1 MSAVRKRLAR
11 TMTRTIAAHDLVRP
25 GDHVMV
31 AVSGGKDSYT
41 LLELLWE
48 ARRKAPFPFEVTA
61 VHLDQ
66 GQPGYDGAPLRAWL
80 SAFGAPFE
88 IVAVDTYSTVLRLTP
103 EGKSYCGACSRM
115 RRGILYTTA
124 ARLGC
129 TAIALGHHRDDA
141 LETLLLNLFYA
152 GKLQAMP
159 AGYTTDDGRFRVI
172 RPLIECAEPDIVEH
186 ARQAGYPILPCNL
199 CGSQDGLRR
208 ERMGALLTELER
220 DNPHVRSVMLNA
232 LRNVQPSHLLDPAVR
247 RLSDPS
253 AGMATAE
260 NGPLRGT
267 ESQPE
272 THPEPAPAPTC
283 PAGPGRRLPVIDDA
297 GPLR

>member
-11 TMTRTIAAHDLVRP
+11 TMTRTIAAYELVGP
-25 GDHVMV
+25 GDRIMV

-41 LLELLWE
+41 LLDLLEE
-48 ARRKAPFPFEVTA
+48 ARRRAPFRFELVA

-66 GQPGYDGAPLRAWL
+66 GQPGYDGRPLQRWL
-80 SAFGAPFE
+80 EGFGTPFE
-88 IVAVDTYSTVLRLTP
+88 IVRRDTYSTVLRVTP
-103 EGKSYCGACSRM
+103 PGKSYCGACSRM

-124 ARLGC
+124 ERLGC
-129 TAIALGHHRDDA
+129 SKIALGHHRDDA

-159 AGYTTDDGRFRVI
+159 AGYTTDDGRFQVI
-172 RPLIECAEPDIVEH
+172 RPLIECAEPDIVT
-186 ARQAGYPILPCNL
+186 QAAERDYPILPCNL

-220 DNPHVRSVMLNA
+220 DNPHVRQVMLNA

-247 RLSDPS
+247 REDSEAAAAIGPTE
-253 AGMATAE
+253 AATAP
-260 NGPLRGT
+260 N
-267 ESQPE
+267 S
-272 THPEPAPAPTC
+272 ASS
-283 PAGPGRRLPVIDDA
+283 RRLPVIDADERF
-297 GPLR
+297 G